1 MSAREL
7 TITVLFQNGARSV
20 YTMNSTET
28 AAALLERVKSDP
40 SARLAPDQVPK
51 LLFLGRIIQPTDI
64 LGVISTSTEF
74 TVQCFGQRERNSEAQ
89 PAAEPVKGF
98 DRLTRVGYTAEQIAE
113 LRNAF
118 HTVGRTSRLSQEEQL
133 ELEDEWVPALT
144 LEGSPAAALR
154 TIRLVNEFSGWP
166 MDRFQTLPIGAN
178 AARASEEAESP
189 LLHGVDE
196 ELEEENSGFS
206 WAPFGIGVLCGLGF
220 SYHFFVIVPFV
231 YACNK
236 LFALGLAYGMSLR
249 ILFSTPW

>member
-7 TITVLFQNGARSV
+7 TITVLFQNGSRSV
-20 YTMNSTET
+20 YTMNSTEK

-40 SARLAPDQVPK
+40 SACLGPDQVPK
-51 LLFLGRIIQPTDI
+51 LLFLGRIIQPSEV

-74 TVQCFGQRERNSEAQ
+74 TVQCFGQRERTSEPQ
-89 PAAEPVKGF
+89 PASEPVKGF

-113 LRNAF
+113 LRSAF
-118 HTVGRTSRLSQEEQL
+118 HTVGRTSRLSHQEQI

-166 MDRFQTLPIGAN
+166 MDRFPTLPIGPSR
-178 AARASEEAESP
+178 AAAEEAESP
-189 LLHGVDE
+189 LLQGIDE
-196 ELEEENSGFS
+196 EEEQPDSGFS

>member
-7 TITVLFQNGARSV
+7 TITVLFQNGSRSV
-20 YTMNSTET
+20 YTMNSTEK

-40 SARLAPDQVPK
+40 SACLGPDQVPK
-51 LLFLGRIIQPTDI
+51 LLFLGRIIQPSEV

-74 TVQCFGQRERNSEAQ
+74 TVQCFGQRERTSEPQ
-89 PAAEPVKGF
+89 PASEPVKGF
-98 DRLTRVGYTAEQIAE
+98 DRLTRVGYTAEQI
-113 LRNAF
+113 
-118 HTVGRTSRLSQEEQL
+118 

-166 MDRFQTLPIGAN
+166 MDRFPTLPIGPSR
-178 AARASEEAESP
+178 AAAEEAESP
-189 LLHGVDE
+189 LLQGIDE
-196 ELEEENSGFS
+196 EEEQPDSGFS